1 MVRFQQPIK
10 NFGWTSRPLRQPPP
24 LWKSWESPR
33 SATFRPQDNSPFIK
47 DDGSIIVPWESPN
60 AALFLGGRWWHWEGV
75 GPVDIHKSKII
86 WNSLQNGLEDSP
98 DRGWLIGFLN
108 HYQYV
113 FVCFLCSKKLRMIP
127 VFRGCFY
134 PRPRSQS
141 GQNRGSMSGLC
152 LGNQCTWI
160 TTTFAYFIKVTGKE
174 SMAWKYSVRPR
185 NLTWNPKMKVW
196 KMRFLFKWVS
206 FRFHV
211 SFPECNGCL
220 SNPYSKLPWTILMIQ
235 NDICDAL
242 PGMSQVKSSAG
253 VTTRALGCDFSHV
266 VFLDGGFKYVFIF
279 TPIWGRFPFWPIF
292 FQRGWNHQP
301 DFHDAYSPPKLEE
314 IPILLV
320 GLLELLFPAK
330 NWQIH
335 SPSLT
340 CNLKI
345 SAFQKEALIPKCH
358 FLGSIML
365 NWVVVSNIFYFHP
378 ENWGRWFPI
387 WLIFFNGVGSTTN
400 Q

>member
-1 MVRFQQPIK
+1 MDAQGWVRGWPGPPRIMKKPAWFSGALNMFLRLFVKLRTLEVVATNLNKRWFLLDDMDDHKPYYQNSPKRWVARFQQPIK
-10 NFGWTSRPLRQPPP
+10 NGRWTSSLLRQPPP
-24 LWKSWESPR
+24 LWKSWESPN
-33 SATFRPQDNSPFIK
+33 ATFRPQDNSPFIK

-98 DRGWLIGFLN
+98 NRGWLIGFLN

-152 LGNQCTWI
+152 VGNQCTWI

-211 SFPECNGCL
+211 SFPGCNGCL
-220 SNPYSKLPWTILMIQ
+220 SNPYSKLPWRILMIQ

-266 VFLDGGFKYVFIF
+266 VFLDGGFKYVLFSPLF
-279 TPIWGRFPFWPIF
+279 GEDSHFDQYF
-292 FQRGWNHQP
+292 F
-301 DFHDAYSPPKLEE
+301 K
-314 IPILLV
+314 
-320 GLLELLFPAK
+320 
-330 NWQIH
+330 
-335 SPSLT
+335 
-340 CNLKI
+340 
-345 SAFQKEALIPKCH
+345 
-358 FLGSIML
+358 
-365 NWVVVSNIFYFHP
+365 
-378 ENWGRWFPI
+378 
-387 WLIFFNGVGSTTN
+387 GVETTN
-400 Q
+400 QIFMMHIHLRNWRRFLFFW